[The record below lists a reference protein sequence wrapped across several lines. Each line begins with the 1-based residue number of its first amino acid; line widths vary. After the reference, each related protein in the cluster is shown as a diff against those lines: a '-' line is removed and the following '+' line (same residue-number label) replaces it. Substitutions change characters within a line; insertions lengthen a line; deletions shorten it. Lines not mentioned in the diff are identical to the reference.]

1 MSTRIEFGSLDA
13 ANQARDDWS
22 EYVCPV
28 DDDRRMTAVAFV
40 SDTPEDVLD
49 AIRLEAQDARTE
61 QRQKSASVG
70 LTEDERKRISDLGGF
85 DQRTTTLSWASA
97 KGVFAREGLVDSFH
111 DAMGA
116 LTDYDD
122 PAEGAEE
129 WIRNQREA
137 DATKGTAGVSGG
149 RRDAGDV
156 DQQRQR
162 KAGVAAAKARG
173 EGCQQAHDYCTGGD
187 EDACKHLREVCGYDE
202 EEVKQILAARD
213 DRDQGGSD
221 QRELVVVGGN
231 GGFSEMEV
239 TPQEAGALTK
249 SWKGYKG
256 AISDLADAVETVQ
269 EAAVDAR
276 QALAAINSVRGNYDR
291 EELHGDRLH
300 DLLAALDGLPE
311 EIPEVR
317 TLAHF
322 SDQGATTSEAPSTA
336 PSDPPSEVVDGSGS
350 RDEGLSG
357 RTTTSDTQFSPVQRT
372 LARVLVRFA
381 RSGDHEK
388 GVSKVVAAMERLTD
402 AEVREAIERANEG
415 LREGNRYDVDVLGRV
430 AKQERAR
437 RRRPD
442 LEERVPEGRRRGPPR
457 PSVDRSAPER
467 TGVIETDGQETL
479 DGGRADPQARLAGG
493 EQGERGQGET
503 VEDVKENPGGLRAD
517 RREDVGGEPEREQG
531 DLSQVGVSEG
541 LRDAEQRDLGALVE
555 DSEDNQSGE
564 TAITDS

>member
-1 MSTRIEFGSLDA
+1 MSTKVEFDSLDA

-22 EYVCPV
+22 EFVCPV
-28 DDDRRMTAVAFV
+28 DDDRRETAVAFV
-40 SDTPEDVLD
+40 SDTPEDVLE

-61 QRQKSASVG
+61 QRQTSRSVE
-70 LTEDERKRISDLGGF
+70 LTEDERERISDLGGF
-85 DQRTTTLSWASA
+85 DGRPTTFSWASA
-97 KGVFAREGLVDSFH
+97 KGVFAREGMTDKFH

-129 WIRNQREA
+129 WIQNRRES
-137 DATKGTAGVSGG
+137 DATKGTAGASGG

-162 KAGVAAAKARG
+162 KAGAAAAKARG

-202 EEVKQILAARD
+202 KEVKQILAARD
-213 DRDQGGSD
+213 DRDAGATD
-221 QRELVVVGGN
+221 QRELVVVGGR
-231 GGFSEMEV
+231 GEFSEMEV

-249 SWKGYKG
+249 SWRGYKG
-256 AISDLADAVETVQ
+256 GISDLAEAVETVQ
-269 EAAVDAR
+269 TATVDAR
-276 QALAAINSVRGNYDR
+276 QALAAINSIRENNDQ

-322 SDQGATTSEAPSTA
+322 SEQGGTTSEPPSIDR
-336 PSDPPSEVVDGSGS
+336 SDPPSELVDSPRSVESGL
-350 RDEGLSG
+350 RGE
-357 RTTTSDTQFSPVQRT
+357 TTRSTSDFSPVQRT
-372 LARVLVRFA
+372 LARVLARFG
-381 RSGDHEK
+381 RDGDHEK
-388 GVSKVVAAMERLTD
+388 GVSKVVVAMERLTD
-402 AEVREAIERANEG
+402 AEVRAAIEAANED
-415 LREGNRYDVDVLGRV
+415 LLEGNRYNVDVLGRV

-437 RRRPD
+437 RRQPQPV
-442 LEERVPEGRRRGPPR
+442 ERVSEGGRRGPPR

-467 TGVIETDGQETL
+467 TDVIETDDQQTL
-479 DGGRADPQARLAGG
+479 DGQRADPQARFAGG

-503 VEDVKENPGGLRAD
+503 VDQTEENPGGLRAD
-517 RREDVGGEPEREQG
+517 RRESVGSEPEREQG

-541 LRDAEQRDLGALVE
+541 LRDADQHDLGALVE
-555 DSEDNQSGE
+555 DSEDDQSDD
-564 TAITDS
+564 TAITNS